1 MINVKF
7 LTHAGAPERL
17 IVEAKKKLLAAFPD
31 LQFQFFSTDPDML
44 VFLTGGSEMDVTQMA
59 KPGRFYILAASEG
72 KNAYAAAT
80 EVKAWMNQNNINSV
94 LIDLNN
100 EADRKRAA
108 HYASMAQKL
117 ATLRGQTL
125 GLIGEISEWLIAS
138 NTTPEVLARVLGIT
152 LKQFSWQQLSD
163 HRTAKPDRG
172 FMKKFH
178 TGSAHATEDAAR
190 VHTTLLETI
199 AREKLDAITVGCFDL
214 VRQHEVTACLSLA
227 HLSDQGIAAGCEG
240 DTCSAAAMMFAK
252 AICGIIPWM
261 ANVAMVSANMLRLAH
276 CTTPTLLLSE
286 FEVDTHYETGL
297 GTAIAGKFAGED
309 ITIFRFD
316 KELQK
321 AFITQGKITS
331 THKRLHACRT
341 QIEVA
346 INEQDALLLRENPL
360 GNHHLVLPGKNAAM
374 LADACALCGIQ
385 LVS

>member
-1 MINVKF
+1 
-7 LTHAGAPERL
+7 
-17 IVEAKKKLLAAFPD
+17 
-31 LQFQFFSTDPDML
+31 
-44 VFLTGGSEMDVTQMA
+44 
-59 KPGRFYILAASEG
+59 
-72 KNAYAAAT
+72 
-80 EVKAWMNQNNINSV
+80 
-94 LIDLNN
+94 
-100 EADRKRAA
+100 
-108 HYASMAQKL
+108 
-117 ATLRGQTL
+117 
-125 GLIGEISEWLIAS
+125 
-138 NTTPEVLARVLGIT
+138 
-152 LKQFSWQQLSD
+152 
-163 HRTAKPDRG
+163 
-172 FMKKFH
+172 
-178 TGSAHATEDAAR
+178 

-214 VRQHEVTACLSLA
+214 VRKHEVTACLSLA

>member
-7 LTHAGAPERL
+7 LTHTGAPERL
-17 IVEAKKKLLAAFPD
+17 IAEAKRKLLEAFPD

-44 VFLTGGSEMDVTQMA
+44 VFLTGGSEMEVTQMA

-80 EVKAWMNQNNINSV
+80 EVKAWMNQNKINSV

-108 HYASMAQKL
+108 NYASMAQKL

-125 GLIGEISEWLIAS
+125 GLIGKISEWLIAS
-138 NTTPEVLARVLGIT
+138 NTTPEVLAGVLGIT

-163 HRTAKPDRG
+163 HRTAEPDRG
-172 FMKKFH
+172 FIKKFH
-178 TGSAHATEDAAR
+178 TGSAHAVEDAAR
-190 VHTTLLETI
+190 VHTMLLELVQ
-199 AREKLDAITVGCFDL
+199 REKLDAITVGCFDL
-214 VRQHEVTACLSLA
+214 VRKHEGTACLSLA

-261 ANVAMVSANMLRLAH
+261 ANLTMVTHNRLRLAH
-276 CTTPTLLLSE
+276 CTAPTMLLSE

-297 GTAIAGKFAGED
+297 GTAIAGKYAEEEV
-309 ITIFRFD
+309 TIFRFD
-316 KELQK
+316 KDLRRV
-321 AFITQGKITS
+321 FITEGKVTS
-331 THKRLHACRT
+331 TLKRLHACRT
-341 QIEVA
+341 QIEVK
-346 INEQDALLLRENPL
+346 INEENALLLREKPL
-360 GNHHLVLPGKNAAM
+360 GNHHLVLPGKHAAL